1 MLALWGR
8 SIHRYRTL
16 VLVLSAIVL
25 ALSVF
30 VLSRGGVLAPANFPT
45 TEADRGQAVLERELG
60 RPGPSSFL
68 VIARSSRATVD
79 DEGFR
84 TALDRTLAPLRN
96 DRRITQMVLPY
107 DLSPTVAAIL
117 RSRDDR
123 ALVVQCT
130 VRGDIREAQRTYR
143 ELRARVRPEPGVELT
158 YTGNLPYK
166 EDLDRTLERDLL
178 KGELVS
184 APLALLVLL
193 LVFGSVA
200 AASLPVGVGGLA
212 VVAGMAGVF
221 LTSRTMDV
229 TQYSL
234 NVTSLVGLGV
244 AIDYALF
251 IVNRFRDELAAGH
264 ATDEALSRT
273 LATAGRAVAFSGV
286 AVAIGMSGLLFYRGT
301 FLASM
306 GVAGALV
313 VGLAV
318 LFALTFLPALLSLLG
333 PRINALQLVK
343 TRKDSSDA
351 GGFWRR
357 IARWVMRR
365 PITVLVPT
373 LALTILAGAPF
384 LRMQMAAASVT
395 VLPPRVEARRGYDTL
410 QRDFPDL
417 AANRVTVVVRLPEG
431 QSALDPD
438 RIRAMHAYSRRIAQ
452 IAGVRRVES
461 YVDLDPTLDA
471 DGYVNVYGLPEM
483 FRPTL
488 LEEARKY
495 ISTDRVITFSAITHG
510 DSHSDNARAVV
521 RALRAMRPS
530 GPGEA
535 FVTGPTA
542 VDVDTTAYII
552 AKSPAAIGF
561 VMVMTALVLFVLLGS
576 VVLPI
581 KAVLMNLLSLS
592 ASFGALVWIFEDG
605 HLRNVLH
612 FEPQPV
618 EPVLPVVLFC
628 AVFGLSMDYEV
639 LMLTRMQEEYLRT
652 RDNTRAVAEGL
663 ERSARLVTSAAA
675 IMVAVFSAFAL
686 AEVVILKAVGVG
698 MALAVALDATIV
710 RVLIVPAT
718 MRLFGDLNWWAP
730 APLAKLYHALKL
742 GHAEVEAP
750 ASAVD
755 DHDDDESG
763 PHARPPTTPEPQPSK

>member
-1 MLALWGR
+1 MLATWGR
-8 SIHRYRTL
+8 TIHRYRT
-16 VLVLSAIVL
+16 IVL
-25 ALSVF
+25 ALSAL
-30 VLSRGGVLAPANFPT
+30 VLTISIAILARGGVLAPANFPT
-45 TEADRGQAVLERELG
+45 TEADRGQAILERDLG
-60 RPGPSSFL
+60 RPGPASVL
-68 VIARSSRATVD
+68 IIARARTGTVD
-79 DEGFR
+79 DESFR
-84 TALDRTLAPLRN
+84 AALDRTLAPLRA
-96 DRRITQMVLPY
+96 DRRITKLVVPY
-107 DLSPTVAAIL
+107 DLPPTVSAIL
-117 RSRDDR
+117 RSRDSR
-123 ALVVQCT
+123 SLMVQAA
-130 VRGDIREAQRTYR
+130 VSGDMREAQRTYR

-166 EDLDRTLERDLL
+166 EDLDRTLEKDLL

-273 LATAGRAVAFSGV
+273 LATAGRAVTFSGV

-333 PRINALQLVK
+333 PRINALQIVK

-351 GGFWRR
+351 GGFWRK
-357 IARWVMRR
+357 IAHWVMRH
-365 PITVLVPT
+365 PLLVLVPT
-373 LALTILAGAPF
+373 LALTLLSGAPF
-384 LRMQMAAASVT
+384 LRMTMAAASVT
-395 VLPPRVEARRGYDTL
+395 VLPPHVEARRGYDLL
-410 QRDFPDL
+410 QRDFPDI
-417 AANRVTVVVRLPEG
+417 AANRVTVVVRVPEG
-431 QSALDPD
+431 ESALDEA
-438 RIRAMHAYSRRIAQ
+438 RVRAMHAYSRRIARVP
-452 IAGVRRVES
+452 GVRRVES
-461 YVDLDPTLDA
+461 YVDLDPSLDA
-471 DGYVNVYGLPEM
+471 DGYVNMYGLPDV

-495 ISTDRVITFSAITHG
+495 ISTDRVITFSAITDG

-521 RALRAMRPS
+521 RALRAQRP
-530 GPGEA
+530 PGTGEVYVA
-535 FVTGPTA
+535 GPTA
-542 VDVDTTAYII
+542 LDVDTTAYVLQ
-552 AKSPAAIGF
+552 KSPAAITF
-561 VMVMTALVLFVLLGS
+561 VMVMTALVLFLLLGS

-581 KAVLMNLLSLS
+581 KAVLMNLLSLT

-605 HLRNVLH
+605 HLQRVLR

-652 RDNTRAVAEGL
+652 KDNTRAVAEGL

-686 AEVVILKAVGVG
+686 ADVVILKAVGVG

-730 APLAKLYHALKL
+730 APLARLYHALGL
-742 GHAEVEAP
+742 GHAEV
-750 ASAVD
+750 
-755 DHDDDESG
+755 DES
-763 PHARPPTTPEPQPSK
+763 PREHEPR

>member
-8 SIHRYRTL
+8 SIHRYRAL

-25 ALSVF
+25 ALSVV
-30 VLSRGGVLAPANFPT
+30 VLARGGVMAPANFPT
-45 TEADRGQAVLERELG
+45 TEADRGQAVLERDLG
-60 RPGPSSFL
+60 RPGPSSFI
-68 VIARSSRATVD
+68 VIARATRGTID
-79 DEGFR
+79 DEAFR
-84 TALDRTLAPLRN
+84 SALDRTLAPMRA
-96 DRRITQMVLPY
+96 DRRITQLVVPY
-107 DLSPTVAAIL
+107 DLPPTVSAVL
-117 RSRDDR
+117 RSRDSR
-123 ALVVQCT
+123 ALVVQCS
-130 VRGDIREAQRTYR
+130 VRGDIREAQRSYR

-184 APLALLVLL
+184 APLALIVLL

-221 LTSRTMDV
+221 LTSRSMDV

-264 ATDEALSRT
+264 ETNEALART

-318 LFALTFLPALLSLLG
+318 LFALTFLPALLSYLG
-333 PRINALQLVK
+333 PRVNAWQIVK

-357 IARWVMRR
+357 IANWVMRR
-365 PITVLVPT
+365 PLTVLVPT
-373 LALTILAGAPF
+373 LALTFLAGAPF
-384 LRMQMAAASVT
+384 LRMRMAAASVT
-395 VLPPRVEARRGYDTL
+395 VLPAHVEARRGYDTL
-410 QRDFPDL
+410 QRDFGDL
-417 AANRVTVVVRLPEG
+417 AANRVTAVIRLPEG

-438 RIRAMHAYSRRIAQ
+438 RVRAMHAYSRRLAAIP
-452 IAGVRRVES
+452 GVRRVES
-461 YVDLDPTLDA
+461 YVDLDPSLDA
-471 DGYVNVYGLPEM
+471 DGYVNVYALPDV

-488 LEEARKY
+488 LEDARKY
-495 ISTDRVITFSAITHG
+495 ISTDRVITFSAITNG
-510 DSHSDNARAVV
+510 DSHSDTARSIVH
-521 RALRAMRPS
+521 AMRAARPT
-530 GPGEA
+530 GQGEV

-542 VDVDTTAYII
+542 VDVDTTAYVL
-552 AKSPAAIGF
+552 AKSPAAITF

-576 VVLPI
+576 VILPI

-605 HLRNVLH
+605 HLRNILH

-686 AEVVILKAVGVG
+686 ADVVILKAVGVG

-710 RVLIVPAT
+710 RILIVPAT

-730 APLAKLYHALKL
+730 APLTKLYHALKL
-742 GHAEVEAP
+742 GHAEVDEPAAP
-750 ASAVD
+750 AAND
-755 DHDDDESG
+755 AAPDE
-763 PHARPPTTPEPQPSK
+763 P

>member
-1 MLALWGR
+1 MLARWGLI
-8 SIHRYRTL
+8 IHRYRTL
-16 VLVLSAIVL
+16 IFALSAVVL
-25 ALSVF
+25 ALSIG
-30 VLSRGGVLAPANFPT
+30 VLARGGVLAPANFPM

-60 RPGPSSFL
+60 RPGSTSFL
-68 VIARSSRATVD
+68 VIARARRGTVD

-84 TALDRTLAPLRN
+84 SALDRSIAPIKNDPRVAQLVVPFDLA
-96 DRRITQMVLPY
+96 
-107 DLSPTVAAIL
+107 PTVAAIL
-117 RSRDDR
+117 RSRDSR
-123 ALVVQCT
+123 AVVLQAS
-130 VRGDIREAQRTYR
+130 VRGDMRSAQTAFREM
-143 ELRARVRPEPGVELT
+143 RARLRPDPAVELT
-158 YTGNLPYK
+158 LTGNLAYK
-166 EDLDRTLERDLL
+166 EDLDRTLEKDLF

-193 LVFGSVA
+193 LVFGSIA

-221 LTSRTMDV
+221 LTSRSMDV

-251 IVNRFRDELAAGH
+251 IVNRFRDELALGH
-264 ATDEALSRT
+264 PTDQALSRT

-286 AVAIGMSGLLFYRGT
+286 AVAIGMSGLLFYKGT

-313 VGLAV
+313 VALAV
-318 LFALTFLPALLSLLG
+318 LFALTLLPALLSLLG
-333 PRINALQLVK
+333 PRVNALRIVK
-343 TRKDSSDA
+343 TRENSSDA

-365 PITVLVPT
+365 PLLVLAPT
-373 LALTILAGAPF
+373 LALTLAAGVPF

-395 VLPPRVEARRGYDTL
+395 VLPPHVEARRGYDTL
-410 QRDFPDL
+410 VRDFPDIG
-417 AANRVTVVVRLPEG
+417 ANRVTVVQRLPEG
-431 QSALDPD
+431 ASTTDEA
-438 RIRAMHAYSRRIAQ
+438 RVRASFAYSRRLAAIP
-452 IAGVRRVES
+452 GVARVES

-471 DGYVNVYGLPEM
+471 DGYVNVYGLPDM

-495 ISTDRVITFSAITHG
+495 VSTERVIIFSLITRG
-510 DSHSDNARAVV
+510 DSHSETARSVV
-521 RALRAMRPS
+521 RAARAMRPS
-530 GPGEA
+530 GPGESWVA
-535 FVTGPTA
+535 GPTA
-542 VDVDTTAYII
+542 LDIDTTAYVLS
-552 AKSPAAIGF
+552 KSPMAIGF
-561 VMVMTALVLFVLLGS
+561 VMIMTAIVLFILLGS

-581 KAVLMNLLSLS
+581 KAVLMNLLSLT

-605 HLRNVLH
+605 HLRTILR

-618 EPVLPVVLFC
+618 EPVLPVILFC

-639 LMLTRMQEEYLRT
+639 LMLTRMQEEYLRSK
-652 RDNTRAVAEGL
+652 DNTKAVAEGL

-686 AEVVILKAVGVG
+686 ADVVILKAVGVG

-730 APLAKLYHALKL
+730 APLAKLYHALDL
-742 GHAEVEAP
+742 GHAEVPDAGDGAP
-750 ASAVD
+750 DSDPPEEPAPKPA
-755 DHDDDESG
+755 ES
-763 PHARPPTTPEPQPSK
+763 

>member
-1 MLALWGR
+1 MLWLWGR
-8 SIHRYRTL
+8 SIHRYRSL
-16 VLVLSAIVL
+16 VLTASAIVL
-25 ALSVF
+25 ALAVF
-30 VLSRGGVLAPANFPT
+30 VLWRGGVLAPANFPT

-68 VIARSSRATVD
+68 VIARSTSATVD
-79 DEGFR
+79 DGHFR
-84 TALDRTLAPLRN
+84 AALDRTLAPLRH
-96 DRRITQMVLPY
+96 DPRITQMVLPY
-107 DLSPTVAAIL
+107 ELPPTVAAIL

-123 ALVVQCT
+123 ALIIQCS
-130 VRGDIREAQRTYR
+130 VRGEIREAQRTYR

-158 YTGNLPYK
+158 FTGNLAYK

-178 KGELVS
+178 KGEIVS

-193 LVFGSVA
+193 LVFRSVA
-200 AASLPVGVGGLA
+200 AASLPVGVGGLS

-221 LTSRTMDV
+221 LSSRIMDV

-251 IVNRFRDELAAGH
+251 IVDRFRDELAAEH
-264 ATDEALSRT
+264 ATDEALART

-286 AVAIGMSGLLFYRGT
+286 AVGIGMSGLLFYRGT

-313 VGLAV
+313 VALAV

-333 PRINALQLVK
+333 PRINALPIIK
-343 TRKDSSDA
+343 TRKDVRDER
-351 GGFWRR
+351 GIWQR

-365 PITVLVPT
+365 PVMVLVPT
-373 LALTILAGAPF
+373 LALTILSGAPF

-395 VLPPRVEARRGYDTL
+395 VLPPHVEARRGYDTL
-410 QRDFPDL
+410 QRDFPEL
-417 AANRVTVVVRLPEG
+417 AANRVTVVLRLPEG

-438 RIRAMHAYSRRIAQ
+438 RIRAMYAYSRRIAQ

-471 DGYVNVYGLPEM
+471 EGYVQVYSLPEIV
-483 FRPTL
+483 RPTL

-495 ISTDRVITFSAITHG
+495 LSTDRVITFSAITDG
-510 DSHSDNARAVV
+510 DSHSHNARAVV
-521 RALRAMRPS
+521 RALRAMQP
-530 GPGEA
+530 PGAGEV

-542 VDVDTTAYII
+542 LDVDTTAYVV

-561 VMVMTALVLFVLLGS
+561 VMVMTVLVLFVLLGS

-605 HLRNVLH
+605 HLRTILH

-663 ERSARLVTSAAA
+663 QRSARLVTSAAA

-686 AEVVILKAVGVG
+686 AKVVILKAVGVG

-730 APLAKLYHALKL
+730 TPLAKLYHALGL
-742 GHAEVEAP
+742 GHTAIESP
-750 ASAVD
+750 GSSVD
-755 DHDDDESG
+755 RSDDDESG
-763 PHARPPTTPEPQPSK
+763 PQSRPPTVAQPQPSK